1 MAVTLRLLPIERVA
15 AAYCLLTTLLIAV
28 LASRLV
34 NPAAMLLMRAGWLAA
49 TALLLAMMHFLSR
62 HSSLFTFHSSF
73 GAPRHHSSFFTLHSS
88 FFILLRTTLQLSW
101 LAIWYQDTYEFN
113 RSFDNLD
120 HLFAAAD
127 QALFG
132 CQPAITFSQ
141 QLPGAFWSEAF
152 NLGYWSYF
160 PMIALLSL
168 TTFYTSFISKN
179 HPSAPTVQGSR
190 SVPHSSL
197 TTTDYTDGTDSS
209 FFILHSSF
217 GAPRH
222 HSSFLTVPPLIL
234 LSFFLFYVIYIFLPV
249 AGPQYYF
256 QAVGIDAIQAG
267 HFPSLGTYFS
277 SHTEMLPAPGYAEGL
292 FYNLVH
298 AAQAGERP
306 TAAFPSSHIGIST
319 IVLLL
324 ARRHAPRL
332 LPVLI
337 PLWALLCCAT
347 VYIQAHYLVDAI
359 AGLLA
364 APLILWLAKRLL
376 PVGEWWRGA
385 PNEESRF
392 ARNEE

>member
-62 HSSLFTFHSSF
+62 HSSL
-73 GAPRHHSSFFTLHSS
+73 FTLHSS

-179 HPSAPTVQGSR
+179 HPSAPAVHGSR
-190 SVPHSSL
+190 SVLHPSSS
-197 TTTDYTDGTDSS
+197 TTDYTDGTDSS

-222 HSSFLTVPPLIL
+222 HSSFFTVPPLIL

-277 SHTEMLPAPGYAEGL
+277 SHTEMLPAPGYADGL
-292 FYNLVH
+292 FYHLVH

-385 PNEESRF
+385 PNEE
-392 ARNEE
+392 

>member
-62 HSSLFTFHSSF
+62 HSSLFTF
-73 GAPRHHSSFFTLHSS
+73 HSS

-197 TTTDYTDGTDSS
+197 STTDYTDGTDSS
-209 FFILHSSF
+209 LFTFHSSV
-217 GAPRH
+217 
-222 HSSFLTVPPLIL
+222 LTVPPLIL

-256 QAVGIDAIQAG
+256 QAVGIEEIQAG

-277 SHTEMLPAPGYAEGL
+277 SHTEMLPAPGYADGL
-292 FYNLVH
+292 FYHLVH
-298 AAQAGERP
+298 AAQTGERP

-376 PVGEWWRGA
+376 PVGEK
-385 PNEESRF
+385 
-392 ARNEE
+392 